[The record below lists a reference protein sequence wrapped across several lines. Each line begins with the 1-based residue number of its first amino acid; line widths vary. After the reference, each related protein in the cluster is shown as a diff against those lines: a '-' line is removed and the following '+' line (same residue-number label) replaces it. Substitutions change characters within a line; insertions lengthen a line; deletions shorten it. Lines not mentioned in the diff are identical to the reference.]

1 MLVRSAGLEP
11 ATWNLVGTCSIQ
23 LSYERPQWGRPGT
36 SRPPLVDGVI
46 FPCATART
54 GLTVL
59 LDGFVT
65 IPCRRALFRFSVGRG
80 FLYPPPVGAEIL
92 KIGGATQACGERG
105 QRSLAA
111 RIMPA
116 AAAVSSFSTYTSSSS
131 PVAILATLMALA
143 MTSDWRFGRRGFSV
157 MTAPWLFE

>member
-46 FPCATART
+46 FSCATART

-92 KIGGATQACGERG
+92 KIGGATQRG
-105 QRSLAA
+105 
-111 RIMPA
+111 
-116 AAAVSSFSTYTSSSS
+116 
-131 PVAILATLMALA
+131 
-143 MTSDWRFGRRGFSV
+143 FGRIRNGVRTAALGGATHKWGCV
-157 MTAPWLFE
+157 M